1 MLIKKKE
8 FIEEDIQKLTDL
20 LAQDFS
26 LHQKFLIERELR
38 ILQSP
43 LTGQPNSTHFLEFYY
58 KDNRDWALIHD
69 LRIENN
75 GCAARF
81 DHILINR
88 AFKIFVLESKN
99 FTYGIKITGD
109 GEFLIYDGNRYQ
121 LIESPLEENRRQIEL
136 LESVLRE
143 NEIIPK
149 KMGIAV
155 KPKIKSYMLI
165 SPQSVID
172 RPPKSIFDSSMV
184 ITGDLLIKTLQKQT
198 KKAKRIINRIVGAS
212 KEIKKDPLMWIACR
226 LSSLHKP
233 IKEDY
238 EQKFGFVNIPPP
250 ASADTCNLE
259 SSSTND
265 YCI

>member
-8 FIEEDIQKLTDL
+8 LIEEDIQKLTDL
-20 LAQDFS
+20 LSQDFS

-38 ILQSP
+38 VLKSP

-75 GCAARF
+75 GCAAQF
-81 DHILINR
+81 DHVLINR
-88 AFKIFVLESKN
+88 SFHFFVLESKN
-99 FTYGIKITGD
+99 FSYGIKITGN

-121 LIESPLEENRRQIEL
+121 LIQSPIDENRKQVEV
-136 LESVLRE
+136 LESVLHD

-149 KMGIAV
+149 KMGISI
-155 KPKIKSYMLI
+155 KPKIKSYILL
-165 SPQSVID
+165 SPQSVVD
-172 RPPKSIFDSSMV
+172 KPPKSVFDSSMV
-184 ITGDLLIKTLQKQT
+184 ITGDLLIKALMKQT
-198 KKAKRIINRIVGAS
+198 KRAKRFISRFIGAS
-212 KEIKKDPLMWIACR
+212 KEIKKDPLIWIACR

-233 IKEDY
+233 IEADY
-238 EQKFGFVNIPPP
+238 KQKFGLVDTPP
-250 ASADTCNLE
+250 SSSVDTRNLDYN
-259 SSSTND
+259 STND

>member
-1 MLIKKKE
+1 MLIKKKDY
-8 FIEEDIQKLTDL
+8 IEEDIQKLTDL
-20 LAQDFS
+20 LSQDFS

-38 ILQSP
+38 VLQSP

-75 GCAARF
+75 GYAAHF

-88 AFKIFVLESKN
+88 AFKFFVFESKN

-121 LIESPLEENRRQIEL
+121 LIQSPFDENRKQVEF

-149 KMGIAV
+149 KMGLTV
-155 KPKIKSYMLI
+155 KPKINSYILI
-165 SPQSVID
+165 SPQSVVD
-172 RPPKSIFDSSMV
+172 RPAKSDFDSSMV
-184 ITGDLLIKTLQKQT
+184 IPGDLLIKALKKQT
-198 KKAKRIINRIVGAS
+198 KKAKRLLNKFVGAS
-212 KEIKKDPLMWIACR
+212 KDIKKDPLLWIACR

-238 EQKFGFVNIPPP
+238 EQKFGIVNTPPP
-250 ASADTCNLE
+250 SSVDTCNLDTN
-259 SSSTND
+259 STND

>member
-1 MLIKKKE
+1 MLIKKKDY
-8 FIEEDIQKLTDL
+8 IEEDIQKLTDL
-20 LAQDFS
+20 LSQDFS
-26 LHQKFLIERELR
+26 LDQKFLIERELR

-75 GCAARF
+75 GYSAHF

-88 AFKIFVLESKN
+88 AFKFFVLESKN
-99 FTYGIKITGD
+99 FTYGIKITED

-121 LIESPLEENRRQIEL
+121 LIESPLDENRKQVEVL
-136 LESVLRE
+136 DSVLRE

-149 KMGIAV
+149 KMGVVV
-155 KPKIKSYMLI
+155 KPKIKSYMLL
-165 SPQSVID
+165 SPQSVVE
-172 RPPKSIFDSSMV
+172 RPSKSVFDTSMV
-184 ITGDLLIKTLQKQT
+184 ITGDLLIKALKKQT
-198 KKAKRIINRIVGAS
+198 KKAKRILNRFVGAS
-212 KEIKKDPLMWIACR
+212 KEIKKDPLLWIACQ

-238 EQKFGFVNIPPP
+238 GQKFGVANTPSPPSVN
-250 ASADTCNLE
+250 TCNLD
-259 SSSTND
+259 SNPTND